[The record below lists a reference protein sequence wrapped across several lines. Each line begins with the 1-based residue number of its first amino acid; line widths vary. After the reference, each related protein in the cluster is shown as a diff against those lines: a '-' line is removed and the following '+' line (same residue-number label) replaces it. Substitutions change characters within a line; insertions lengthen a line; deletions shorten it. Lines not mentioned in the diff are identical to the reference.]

1 MCCCGGCAQYS
12 CLGCYSGFWKK
23 KAFQGQP
30 YDMRTYYAD
39 GMAKHLPLVKKE
51 FADGLASGGVRNVH
65 VSEWQIKMEQL
76 FSEKRDYLL
85 VKYAGV
91 NTYVLFMPFGQD
103 LYASWISFF
112 KLGCLQRLTR
122 AGVEMPTDYDID
134 DLDMIGSDIDVCL
147 RAALDAVM
155 RRAGSPSDDIERVF
169 AGAKR
174 KRFIKA

>member
-1 MCCCGGCAQYS
+1 MCCCGGCGQYG
-12 CLGCYSGFWKK
+12 CLGCYGVFRK
-23 KAFQGQP
+23 KAFEGQP

-39 GMAKHLPLVKKE
+39 DMAKHLLLVKKE
-51 FADGLASGGVRNVH
+51 FADGLAAGGVRSIQ
-65 VSEWQIKMEQL
+65 VSEWKIKMENL

-112 KLGCLQRLTR
+112 KLGCLQRLAR
-122 AGVEMPTDYDID
+122 AGIVTPTDYDID
-134 DLDMIGSDIDVCL
+134 DLDLIGSDIDVCL

-155 RRAGSPSDDIERVF
+155 RRVGSPSGDITRVL
-169 AGAKR
+169 AGAK
-174 KRFIKA
+174 